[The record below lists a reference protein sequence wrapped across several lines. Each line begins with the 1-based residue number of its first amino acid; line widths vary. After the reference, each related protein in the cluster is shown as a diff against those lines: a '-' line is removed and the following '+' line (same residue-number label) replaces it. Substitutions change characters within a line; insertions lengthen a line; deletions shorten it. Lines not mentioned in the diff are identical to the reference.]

1 MRIDGI
7 AGWAPAAS
15 GAGPA
20 AHSSS
25 TAGQLR
31 EDVDTART
39 TAMSALNN
47 DRFSRVLDWVSD
59 PRASE
64 TAMLMR
70 SDGGGQVDYGTA
82 ASRYAENSE

>member
-20 AHSSS
+20 AHSSA
-25 TAGQLR
+25 AGQLR

-39 TAMSALNN
+39 AAMSALNN
-47 DRFSRVLDWVSD
+47 DRFSRVLDWMSD

-64 TAMLMR
+64 AAMLMR
-70 SDGGGQVDYGTA
+70 ADGGGQVDYGTA